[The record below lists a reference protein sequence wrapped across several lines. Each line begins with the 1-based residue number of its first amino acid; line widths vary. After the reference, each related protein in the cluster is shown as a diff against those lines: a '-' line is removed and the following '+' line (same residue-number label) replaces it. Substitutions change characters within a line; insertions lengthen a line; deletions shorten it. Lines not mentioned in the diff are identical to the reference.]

1 MKPALP
7 AVLTA
12 ACALALGS
20 AQAADLRIY
29 PSFSEVRVPVSSAT
43 TTLSVNLPQ
52 DTWESILAGSLDLDG
67 LAFTQAIQKQ
77 EPNWLAGLEG
87 KTVFLK
93 RGDTT
98 EPVTLVRARDLLVKD
113 AQGRFFNARYEELQ
127 FDVVPP
133 VNAQRPTQSVTY
145 TLARPGQG
153 TLGYLT
159 RAVTWQ
165 PRYTLK
171 ASSAGAQLSALA
183 DIRNTTEQP
192 YDVQNTE
199 LYAGDVSVQN
209 QEEAAYMM
217 RDGAMA
223 QATAAMPAP
232 AAPKIQSQGEL
243 RGLYRYALTTPFTLP
258 ANSVVTLPFLTP
270 KLTTFERYVGLNT
283 YFGTDTREGNLN
295 RFYRFK
301 ADERLPAGPI
311 TVREDGR
318 IVGQTNI
325 GETREGGTV
334 DFTLGEDPDVAYTRS
349 VQTTAQ
355 VKDAKGNVTKT
366 TYRVTYAFESSKDRA
381 IRAEVTERIGGR
393 VIIIDSAAP
402 VRNQG
407 TASVKV
413 DIPAKGKISKSFTVV
428 VDNSVN

>member
-1 MKPALP
+1 MKTALP
-7 AVLTA
+7 AVLA
-12 ACALALGS
+12 VASALALGH
-20 AQAADLRIY
+20 AHAADLRIY
-29 PSFSEVRVPVSSAT
+29 PSFSEVRQPVSST
-43 TTLSVNLPQ
+43 TNTLNINLPQ
-52 DTWESILAGSLDLDG
+52 DTWDSILAGSLDLDG

-77 EPNWLAGLEG
+77 EPNWLANLEG
-87 KTVFLK
+87 KTVYLK
-93 RGDTT
+93 RDGEL

-113 AQGRFFNARYEELQ
+113 AQGRYFNARYEDLQ
-127 FDVVPP
+127 FDVLPP

-171 ASSAGAQLSALA
+171 ASSAGAQLGALA

-192 YDVQNTE
+192 YEVQNTE
-199 LYAGDVSVQN
+199 LYAGDVNVQN
-209 QEEAAYMM
+209 QQEAAYMM
-217 RDGAMA
+217 RDVAMA
-223 QATAAMPAP
+223 AP
-232 AAPKIQSQGEL
+232 VMAESGAAPKIESQGEL

-283 YFGTDTREGNLN
+283 YFGTETREGNLN

-301 ADERLPAGPI
+301 ADQRLPAGPI

-325 GETREGGTV
+325 SETREGGTV
-334 DFTLGEDPDVAYTRS
+334 DFTLGEDPDVVYTRS

-366 TYRVTYAFESSKDRA
+366 TYRVTYAFESSKDRVV
-381 IRAEVTERIGGR
+381 RAEVAERIGGR
-393 VIIIDSAAP
+393 IIIIDSAAP
-402 VRNQG
+402 VRSQG
-407 TASVKV
+407 TANLKV
-413 DIPAKGKISKSFTVV
+413 DVPAKGKATKSFTVV
-428 VDNSVN
+428 VDNSAS